1 MGRGPSRVEIE
12 QLGIYGRPVRQV
24 RHGSMFAEGPI
35 IRQPDPTGELAMCAE
50 NQMLVLQQIPPPLR
64 KVG

>member
-1 MGRGPSRVEIE
+1 MEIE
-12 QLGIYGRPVRQV
+12 QLDIYGSPVCQV
-24 RHGSMFAEGPI
+24 RRGSVFTEGPI

-64 KVG
+64 EVGRENEAVH